1 MAHAS
6 RSSRPPLGPGT
17 WPIRSRRWSLEGYG
31 NLAPTRSRVG
41 DTGEYYYPDYIFRR
55 DEHPRFFYIPFRD
68 GARMADTLEVPP
80 YPMLT
85 GRRQASYRVS
95 ASTGRLL
102 DGLSYVPF
110 APVPV
115 WDVTHAGTILSS
127 SGAEYALIET
137 GTNRDTL
144 RVIRG
149 PTGEPVEI
157 PAAEREDSAGALAA
171 RLDSLPV
178 PIDQV
183 TGLGPGV
190 RDRRLPVTLPPI
202 IGIHV
207 ATDGA
212 IWVERWPTEGQ
223 SESRFY
229 DVFDHDGELRR
240 RVVLRA
246 PLTREPPPFF
256 GANYVTGVI
265 READTEVDRVVRW
278 TLSAEPI
285 PDDPPM

>member
-1 MAHAS
+1 M
-6 RSSRPPLGPGT
+6 
-17 WPIRSRRWSLEGYG
+17 
-31 NLAPTRSRVG
+31 
-41 DTGEYYYPDYIFRR
+41 FRR
-55 DEHPRFFYIPFRD
+55 DEHPRFFYVPFRD
-68 GARMADTLEVPP
+68 GTRMADTLEVPP

-85 GRRQASYRVS
+85 ARRQASYRVS
-95 ASTGRLL
+95 AGTGRLL

-137 GTNRDTL
+137 GTNGDTL

-149 PTGEPVEI
+149 PTADPAEI
-157 PAAEREDSAGALAA
+157 PGAEREDSARALAL

-183 TGLGPGV
+183 VGLGPGV
-190 RDRRLPVTLPPI
+190 RERRLPVTLPPI

-207 ATDGA
+207 ATDSA
-212 IWVERWPTEGQ
+212 IWVERWPPEGQ

-265 READTEVDRVVRW
+265 READTDVDRVVRF